1 MTVSYRAGW
10 IGEGQVSYGVPGAS
24 ERARL
29 AGQIV
34 LDRLE
39 PLGVRPI
46 ETRTEVVGVDST
58 FVPRDLIRPSV
69 TVHEICARAS
79 VSPQPFT
86 APAVRPETIRRW
98 NTSTRIT
105 SGRVITIEAAVI

>member
-1 MTVSYRAGW
+1 VQVTGGSGSARPDTLKVTVSYRAGW

-58 FVPRDLIRPSV
+58 VVPRDLIRPSV
-69 TVHEICARAS
+69 TVHEIRA
-79 VSPQPFT
+79 
-86 APAVRPETIRRW
+86 
-98 NTSTRIT
+98 
-105 SGRVITIEAAVI
+105 